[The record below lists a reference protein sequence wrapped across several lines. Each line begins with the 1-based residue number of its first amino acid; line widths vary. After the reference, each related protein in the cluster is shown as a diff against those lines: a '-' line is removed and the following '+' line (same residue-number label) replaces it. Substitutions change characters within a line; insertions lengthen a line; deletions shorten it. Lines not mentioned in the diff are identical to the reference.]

1 MDVCVA
7 RASAAVVQQVPPTAV
22 DWFVDWQRKITAAA
36 EQFPG
41 YQGTDVYPPA
51 DGQSDQWVVI
61 VHFEDDEAL
70 EKWLNSPERAQWVAK
85 LRAEVGEFDLKKLPG
100 GFSAWFAGLNTPA
113 DEVPPWKMAMT
124 VFFGLYPTVML
135 LTIFVA
141 PFTSW
146 MGFSYSMLIGN
157 ALSVSILQ
165 WIVVPMLMVPLSRW
179 LKAKPGNWAVSLGGL
194 GVLLLLLVVIAA
206 MFRLVTG

>member
-1 MDVCVA
+1 MEVCVA
-7 RASAAVVQQVPPTAV
+7 RASAAIVHQVPPAAV
-22 DWFVDWQRKITAAA
+22 DWFLDWQRNIMAAA

-51 DGQSDQWVVI
+51 GGQRNEWVAVI
-61 VHFEDDEAL
+61 HFEDDESL
-70 EKWLNSPERAQWVAK
+70 ERWLNSPVRAQWVDK
-85 LRAEVGEFDLKKLPG
+85 LRAEVGEFELKKLPG
-100 GFSAWFAGLNTPA
+100 GFSAWFARLNAPA
-113 DEVPPWKMAMT
+113 DEIPSWKMATT

-141 PFTSW
+141 PYTSW

-165 WIVVPMLMVPLSRW
+165 WIVVPMLMKPLGA
-179 LKAKPGNWAVSLGGL
+179 LAQGQAE
-194 GVLLLLLVVIAA
+194 
-206 MFRLVTG
+206 